1 MVEILEQGISERRSI
16 EEAHADMLA
25 SYIKRPT
32 AALARMI
39 EQLKAEIAARI
50 AALKNSGSSK

>member
-16 EEAHADMLA
+16 AEAHADMLA

-39 EQLKAEIAARI
+39 EHLETEIAARI
-50 AALKNSGSSK
+50 ALSKNTGSSK